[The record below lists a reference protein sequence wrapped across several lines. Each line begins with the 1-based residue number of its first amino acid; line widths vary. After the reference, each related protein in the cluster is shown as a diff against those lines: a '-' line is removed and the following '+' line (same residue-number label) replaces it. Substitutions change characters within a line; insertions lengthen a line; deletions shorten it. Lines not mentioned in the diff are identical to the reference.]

1 MVVAL
6 LLLVLVLVVGGLLEH
21 LLVGGVLVHVR
32 LQQLVASRQGP
43 GLSRVLER
51 GTFGHK
57 LQLIVRELKVSA
69 ELCGQAS
76 QSGETMHMHVLN
88 RNS

>member
-1 MVVAL
+1 MVVV

-32 LQQLVASRQGP
+32 LQQLVASSHGP
-43 GLSRVLER
+43 GLSRVLEHE
-51 GTFGHK
+51 TFGHK

-69 ELCGQAS
+69 ELCGQAP
-76 QSGETMHMHVLN
+76 QVERPCTCMY
-88 RNS
+88 